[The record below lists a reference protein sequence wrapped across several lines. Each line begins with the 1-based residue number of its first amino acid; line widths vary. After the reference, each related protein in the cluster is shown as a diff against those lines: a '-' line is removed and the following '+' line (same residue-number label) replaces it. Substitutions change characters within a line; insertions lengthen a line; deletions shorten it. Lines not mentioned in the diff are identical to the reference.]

1 MPINRVAT
9 LCIFVTNQDRAK
21 EFYTTKLGFELR
33 SDEPM
38 FPGASARWLAVAPHG
53 AETDIILYL
62 LDQNWEHYR
71 GIVGK
76 SQALTID
83 VTDMPAVHA
92 LLKARGVKFVS
103 EPEKQPWGTYATIE
117 DSEGN
122 HLLLVEQPQRQ

>member
-1 MPINRVAT
+1 MAINRVAT

-21 EFYTTKLGFELR
+21 EFYTNKLGFELR

-76 SQALTID
+76 SQALTLD
-83 VTDMPAVHA
+83 VTDMPTVAA
-92 LLKARGVKFVS
+92 QLKAQGVKFVS
-103 EPEKQPWGTYATIE
+103 EPDKQPWGTYATIE

-122 HLLLVEQPQRQ
+122 KLLLVEQPPKQ